1 MKHLVVGTAGHIDH
15 GKSTL
20 VHALTGID
28 PDRLKEEKARG
39 ITIELG
45 FAHAAIGDSRVAFVD
60 VPGHERFVRTMLA
73 GVGGVDFVML
83 IVAAD
88 ESVMPQTREHFDICR
103 LLGVA
108 DGCVVITKVDAV
120 DVDTRALVA
129 LEVAELI
136 QGSFLQG
143 RPVLEVSAR
152 TGEGLDELRSVLS
165 AAAARVGRRP
175 AGGAVRL
182 PIDRVFTMRGFGTVA
197 TGTLVSGTVRLGDE
211 LALLPGPLRAKVR
224 GIQVHGQPEAEVT
237 AGRRAAVNLGGV
249 ELTDVSRGQTLA
261 APETL
266 AVTRRADVVIDLLPS
281 ARPLRHGARVRV
293 HHGTAE
299 VLGRVSIA
307 GPDAGHIAA
316 GDTALARLRL
326 EAPAVLTRG
335 DRVILRA
342 YSPPIT
348 IGAAT
353 VLDPAPTSAAI
364 RTPAALARLTELRP
378 ADSTQAL
385 VAMVRERGLRGLSTS
400 DAVARAGLG
409 PSAVREVL
417 TALERAGTI
426 SVAGDRLVSGAAMD
440 QAGTGLMAIVKAFH
454 ALQPLSEGLPR
465 EEARARL
472 FGSVDGAVFEA
483 VMRRLV
489 AARAMVDRER
499 LALPTHRAALPGGEA
514 TVAAVET
521 AYREG
526 GLTPPDMAGIAT
538 RAGVEAPTAEAA
550 SAYLMRQKVLVR
562 LDALLLHR
570 DALDAVKRDIAAL
583 KAAAGGEVVKLD
595 VAQIKDRYGLS
606 RKFAIPLL
614 EYLDRERVTRRMGDQ
629 RVVL

>member
-28 PDRLKEEKARG
+28 PDRLKEEKTRG

-108 DGCVVITKVDAV
+108 DGRVVITKVDAV
-120 DVDTRALVA
+120 DADTRALVA
-129 LEVAELI
+129 LEVAELV
-136 QGSFLQG
+136 QGSFLEG
-143 RPVLEVSAR
+143 CPVLEVSAR

-165 AAAARVGRRP
+165 SAAARVGQRP

-224 GIQVHGQPEAEVT
+224 GIQVHGQPEAAVT

-281 ARPLRHGARVRV
+281 TRALRHGARVRV

-364 RTPAALARLTELRP
+364 RTPAALARLAELRP

-385 VAMVRERGLRGLSTS
+385 VAMVRDRGLRGLSTS

-417 TALERAGTI
+417 AALERAGTI

-538 RAGVEAPTAEAA
+538 RAGVEAPAAEAA
-550 SAYLMRQKVLVR
+550 SAYLVRQKVLVR

>member
-1 MKHLVVGTAGHIDH
+1 M
-15 GKSTL
+15 
-20 VHALTGID
+20 
-28 PDRLKEEKARG
+28 
-39 ITIELG
+39 
-45 FAHAAIGDSRVAFVD
+45 
-60 VPGHERFVRTMLA
+60 
-73 GVGGVDFVML
+73 
-83 IVAAD
+83 
-88 ESVMPQTREHFDICR
+88 
-103 LLGVA
+103 
-108 DGCVVITKVDAV
+108 
-120 DVDTRALVA
+120 
-129 LEVAELI
+129 
-136 QGSFLQG
+136 
-143 RPVLEVSAR
+143 LEVSAR

>member
-28 PDRLKEEKARG
+28 PDRLKEEKTRG

-538 RAGVEAPTAEAA
+538 RAGVEAPAAEAA
-550 SAYLMRQKVLVR
+550 SAYLVRQKVLVR

-614 EYLDRERVTRRMGDQ
+614 EYLDRERVTRRIGDQ